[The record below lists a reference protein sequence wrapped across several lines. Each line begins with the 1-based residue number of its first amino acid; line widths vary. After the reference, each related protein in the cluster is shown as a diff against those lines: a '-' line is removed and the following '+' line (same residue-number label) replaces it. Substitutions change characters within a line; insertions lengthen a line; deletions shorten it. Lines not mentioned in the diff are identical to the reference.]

1 MKKYFMMMVATM
13 MMTTVS
19 ANAKVGNVEKSDMP
33 ASCEMNMASLART
46 LGLDDSQT
54 KALEAASTELSA
66 SLNGEV
72 IYDDSTRMPL
82 TLTQAVNRNLK
93 VAHRVLNTKQYH
105 KYQTIINST
114 LVNKGLDDEYYNAK

>member
-1 MKKYFMMMVATM
+1 MKKYFMMIDATM

-54 KALEAASTELSA
+54 KALGAASTELSA

-72 IYDDSTRMPL
+72 VYDAISRLPL
-82 TLTQAVNRNLK
+82 TIAKVVNRNLK
-93 VAHRVLNTKQYH
+93 VAHRVLNTEQYH

-114 LVNKGLDDEYYNAK
+114 LVNKGLDSAYFDAE

>member
-1 MKKYFMMMVATM
+1 MMMVATM

-54 KALEAASTELSA
+54 KALGAASTELSA
-66 SLNGEV
+66 SLNGEMV
-72 IYDDSTRMPL
+72 YDDTSRLPL
-82 TLTQAVNRNLK
+82 TIAKVVNRNLK
-93 VAHRVLNTKQYH
+93 VAHRVLNSEQYH

-114 LVNKGLDDEYYNAK
+114 LINKGLYSAYFNAE

>member
-1 MKKYFMMMVATM
+1 MMMVATM

-19 ANAKVGNVEKSDMP
+19 ANTNVGNVEKSDMP
-33 ASCEMNMASLART
+33 ADREINMAALART

-54 KALEAASTELSA
+54 KALGAASTELSA

-72 IYDDSTRMPL
+72 VYDDTSRLPL
-82 TLTQAVNRNLK
+82 TIAKVVNRNLK
-93 VAHRVLNTKQYH
+93 VAHRVLNTEQYH

-114 LVNKGLDDEYYNAK
+114 LINKGLYSAYFNAE

>member
-1 MKKYFMMMVATM
+1 MMMVATM

-19 ANAKVGNVEKSDMP
+19 ANTNVGNVEKSDMP
-33 ASCEMNMASLART
+33 ADREINMAALART

-54 KALEAASTELSA
+54 KALGAASTELSA

-72 IYDDSTRMPL
+72 VYDDTTRLPL
-82 TLTQAVNRNLK
+82 TIAKVVNRNLK
-93 VAHRVLNTKQYH
+93 VAHRVLNAEQYH

-114 LVNKGLDDEYYNAK
+114 LINKGLYSAYFNAE

>member
-1 MKKYFMMMVATM
+1 MMMVATM

-33 ASCEMNMASLART
+33 ADREINMAALART

-54 KALEAASTELSA
+54 KALGAASTELSA
-66 SLNGEV
+66 SLNGEMV
-72 IYDDSTRMPL
+72 YDDTSRLPL
-82 TLTQAVNRNLK
+82 TIAKVVNRNLK
-93 VAHRVLNTKQYH
+93 VAHRVLNTEQYH

-114 LVNKGLDDEYYNAK
+114 LINKGLDSAYFNAE

>member
-1 MKKYFMMMVATM
+1 MMMVATM

-19 ANAKVGNVEKSDMP
+19 ANTNVGNVEKSDMP
-33 ASCEMNMASLART
+33 ADREINMAALART

-54 KALEAASTELSA
+54 KALGAASTELSA

-72 IYDDSTRMPL
+72 VYDDTTRLPL
-82 TLTQAVNRNLK
+82 TITKVVNRNLK
-93 VAHRVLNTKQYH
+93 VAHRVLNTEQYH

-114 LVNKGLDDEYYNAK
+114 LVNKGLDSAYFDAE

>member
-1 MKKYFMMMVATM
+1 MMMVATM

-19 ANAKVGNVEKSDMP
+19 ANTNVGNVEKSDMP
-33 ASCEMNMASLART
+33 ADREINMAALART

-54 KALEAASTELSA
+54 KALGAASTELSA

-72 IYDDSTRMPL
+72 VYDDTSRLPL
-82 TLTQAVNRNLK
+82 TIAKVVNRNLK
-93 VAHRVLNTKQYH
+93 VAHRVLNTEQYH

-114 LVNKGLDDEYYNAK
+114 LVNKGLDSAYFDAE